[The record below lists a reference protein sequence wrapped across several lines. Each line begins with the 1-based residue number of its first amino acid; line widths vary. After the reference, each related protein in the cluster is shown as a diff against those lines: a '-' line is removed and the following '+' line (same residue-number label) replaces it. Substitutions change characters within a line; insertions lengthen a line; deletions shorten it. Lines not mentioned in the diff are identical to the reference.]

1 MTQGAPP
8 KAGKLDELAVGLFRD
23 GRSRQQVEETLVARG
38 CPEAEARAIAWRQ
51 EAKVVRAKHREFE
64 AWYATR
70 KRGVGEILVD
80 LFLRLVG
87 SLNGLA
93 ILAMVVGP
101 CVGVWLAL
109 SGHGRSSV
117 DWSELVRNVLGFFVG
132 AAVVYLATHP
142 TKRRKVMVVGGRTIP
157 LDGPSGY
164 DDPLPDRRTAPD
176 ARK

>member
-8 KAGKLDELAVGLFRD
+8 KTGKLDELAVGLFRD
-23 GRSRQQVEETLVARG
+23 GRSRRQVEETLVARG
-38 CPEAEARAIAWRQ
+38 CPEAGARAIAWRQ
-51 EAKVVRAKHREFE
+51 EAKVVRARHREFE
-64 AWYATR
+64 ARYATR

-109 SGHGRSSV
+109 PGHGRSSV

-142 TKRRKVMVVGGRTIP
+142 KKRRKVMVVGGRTIP